1 MKVEKTISVNVS
13 NDELLEEMSL
23 WSSAAQIS
31 FIKKLMRDPFYG
43 LDVDNT
49 LSLIDS
55 LVKMVCKEM
64 KNGEY
69 AKNANTEERKRF
81 NAEIAKIT
89 EAVTNFIDFCNNPET
104 IEESEDYGPLG

>member
-13 NDELLEEMSL
+13 NDELLEEMSY

>member
-1 MKVEKTISVNVS
+1 MKLEKTFSVNIS
-13 NDELLEEMSL
+13 NDELLEEMSY

-31 FIKKLMRDPFYG
+31 FIKKLMTDPFYG

-69 AKNANTEERKRF
+69 AKNANNEEKKKF

-89 EAVTNFIDFCNNPET
+89 EAVTNFIDFCNNPECV
-104 IEESEDYGPLG
+104 EENVDYGPLG